1 MGQTMPSATN
11 DLYSVNED
19 SNLSVNSQQGVLKND
34 SDVGGNAITAI
45 MVGGAS
51 FGILTLNPDGSFTYT
66 PLQNFNGVDTFS
78 YVANNSILNST
89 QATVNITVNPVND
102 IPVARND
109 SYFVN
114 EDNTLTIVNPGILL
128 NDTDSDGNA
137 LTASLITNVIHGT
150 LSLNSN
156 GGFSYTPNGNFN
168 GMDFFS
174 YNASDGSAN
183 SNTAT
188 VIINVNSR
196 NDIPAALADFYA
208 VNENQTLAITS
219 PGILANDTDSDGNA
233 LVASIVTN
241 VNHGTLTLNPN
252 GSFNYK
258 PVSNFNGMDSF
269 TYDANDG
276 STNSNAATVT
286 IKINPVNTL
295 PTDDVLDKLLDQIQ
309 SLLNKITGL
318 EKDVATLKEKN
329 NVLESRVL
337 LLESVIDG
345 TQNNHGDD
353 DNDEEDDNDDDDH
366 SKGNNQGHD
375 GENNNDHS
383 NGNNEGHDGED
394 D

>member
-89 QATVNITVNPVND
+89 QATVNITVNPLND

-128 NDTDSDGNA
+128 
-137 LTASLITNVIHGT
+137 
-150 LSLNSN
+150 
-156 GGFSYTPNGNFN
+156 
-168 GMDFFS
+168 
-174 YNASDGSAN
+174 
-183 SNTAT
+183 
-188 VIINVNSR
+188 
-196 NDIPAALADFYA
+196 
-208 VNENQTLAITS
+208 
-219 PGILANDTDSDGNA
+219 NDTDSDGNA

-318 EKDVATLKEKN
+318 EKDVTSLKEKN